1 VPSWLSI
8 VGGIAVIAGVMGLWS
23 KLTAKPGQVAQPLTR
38 AEWTRVT
45 AVLILIVF
53 VAFFW
58 MGFEQAGGSMNLF
71 ADKQTDRHVGSFEIP
86 STWFQSINPLL
97 IFLLA
102 PFFSMMWTAIN
113 KSRFSLPDVAKQA
126 LGMIVLGLGFVVM
139 FAAQNRAN
147 QFGPV
152 GPQWLFWVYALHTIG
167 ELMLSPV
174 GLSLVSRAAPHRI
187 AGLLMGVWFIANGIA
202 NYFAGA
208 LEGLLAGSG
217 IPPYQFLL
225 ASSIG
230 MGVLLL
236 ILTPTLNRMLQ
247 ARDKVE
253 APDAPLQP
261 ALA

>member
-1 VPSWLSI
+1 MDSGAYRYIVPYWRRLTLVLAISVASTALS
-8 VGGIAVIAGVMGLWS
+8 LYLPS
-23 KLTAKPGQVAQPLTR
+23 LTR
-38 AEWTRVT
+38 
-45 AVLILIVF
+45 
-53 VAFFW
+53 
-58 MGFEQAGGSMNLF
+58 
-71 ADKQTDRHVGSFEIP
+71 
-86 STWFQSINPLL
+86 PLV
-97 IFLLA
+97 
-102 PFFSMMWTAIN
+102 
-113 KSRFSLPDVAKQA
+113 DVALLGRDGGA
-126 LGMIVLGLGFVVM
+126 LTNFVVM
-139 FAAQNRAN
+139 FIAQNRAN

-174 GLSLVSRAAPHRI
+174 GLSLVSRVAPHRI

-236 ILTPTLNRMLQ
+236 ILTPVLNRMLQ